1 MVPAAAQRADRIS
14 TDAPV
19 SAQQLVMLLVV
30 GAGVVLL
37 NDRAPD
43 FVRYT
48 LLLVLAYLLITNAA
62 GVARL
67 GESMVGALNAATR
80 GG

>member
-1 MVPAAAQRADRIS
+1 MPLEG
-14 TDAPV
+14 APV
-19 SAQQLVMLLVV
+19 SGQQLVMLGLVA
-30 GAGVVLL
+30 AGVVLL
-37 NDRAPD
+37 NDRAPE

-48 LLLVLAYLLITNAA
+48 LLLVLAYLLITNAS

-67 GESMVGALNAATR
+67 GESMVGALSAAAR